1 MLGIYTDCDSFDGS
15 VPFGF
20 QAAETRKTHEIYTI
34 RLRDWNVSFEKFMNV
49 HSQSF
54 TSKQVRGAALV
65 KIHHTVVKIM
75 CDMTPSTQDPRPMEE
90 AVNAPLGFVKFTD
103 EFRIIIN
110 LCRSLISAAESDT
123 RAGKPTLTFST
134 DLGVIGPLYYV
145 GVKCTDREIKKEAME
160 LLRKCPR
167 KEGMWDSETAVNL
180 VSQFWAIEERQRALY
195 HQTSDELNIP
205 TPLNEVVDLIFYE
218 GGEWQWVWKECVP
231 TAESTRTGK
240 LNRTPTPAA
249 MLKPDHVPP

>member
-1 MLGIYTDCDSFDGS
+1 
-15 VPFGF
+15 
-20 QAAETRKTHEIYTI
+20 
-34 RLRDWNVSFEKFMNV
+34 MNL

-75 CDMTPSTQDPRPMEE
+75 CDMTPSTQDLRPLEE
-90 AVNAPLGFVKFTD
+90 AVNAPLDFAKFTD

-110 LCRSLISAAESDT
+110 LCRSLITAAEVDT

-145 GVKCTDREIKKEAME
+145 GVKCTCREIKKEAME
-160 LLRKCPR
+160 LLQRCPR

-180 VSQFWAIEERQRALY
+180 VSQFWAIEERQRALF
-195 HQTSDELNIP
+195 HQHSDDLNIP

-231 TAESTRTGK
+231 TSESGRTGK
-240 LNRTPTPAA
+240 LNRAPTPVSIFTQDVS
-249 MLKPDHVPP
+249 P